1 MKRNILYIIV
11 ACAILVG
18 IGLPAHAQSRSY
30 DGNIT
35 IQPLRLEQ
43 SGEMLH
49 VELNIILSHV
59 MVKSAHGLDLI
70 PQLVSS
76 NQTMNLPKV
85 SIKGKN
91 EYLAYERT
99 LALMSA
105 KQKAAYDLPYM
116 VEKDYKRK
124 SDTIPYRYMLP
135 YEPWMADARLD
146 MQWDECGCGE
156 IALMDI
162 EPVLDRVTLE
172 YIPIPYVPIPH
183 VAYIT
188 PKSEEI
194 KRREIQAECF
204 LDFVVNKTDIRPNYM
219 NNPRELGKIH
229 TMIDDLK
236 SDPSIKVNRLDIIGY
251 ASPEG
256 TLENNK
262 RLSEGRAKALRD
274 YLASKYEFPRDNYRI
289 VFGGENWD
297 GLVKAL
303 NSMDFEYKEEVLK
316 IIETTPIEKG
326 REAKLMKLNGGVPYR
341 ILLKNVFPSLR
352 VAICKVNYNV
362 KNFSVDEAK
371 EVLKKRPQ
379 NLSLNEM
386 FLVANTYTQGS
397 QEFIDVFETAVRMF
411 PENETANLNA
421 AASAIL
427 RNDLVSAERY
437 LAKVSPNT
445 YPAEYNNAK
454 GLIALLK
461 GEYEKANDYLRKAV
475 ESGLPAASSNLDELE
490 KKQQNEKLLK

>member
-1 MKRNILYIIV
+1 MKSNILYII
-11 ACAILVG
+11 AALIILGGVS
-18 IGLPAHAQSRSY
+18 LPSRAQSRFY

-35 IQPLRLEQ
+35 IEPLRLEQ
-43 SGEMLH
+43 RGEMLH
-49 VELNIILSHV
+49 VELNIILNNV
-59 MVKSAHGLDLI
+59 KVKSAHGLDLI

-76 NQTMNLPKV
+76 TQTMNLPRV
-85 SIKGKN
+85 AIKGKN

-99 LALMSA
+99 LALMNE
-105 KQKAAYDLPYM
+105 KQKAAYDLPYI

-135 YEPWMADARLD
+135 YKPWMADARLD
-146 MQWDECGCGE
+146 MQRDECGCGE

-162 EPVLDRVTLE
+162 EPVMDKVTLE
-172 YIPIPYVPIPH
+172 YIPVLYIPVPH
-183 VAYIT
+183 VAFVT
-188 PKSEEI
+188 PNVEEI
-194 KRREIQAECF
+194 KLREIQAECF
-204 LDFVVNKTDIRPNYM
+204 LDFVVNKTDIRPDYM
-219 NNPRELGKIH
+219 NNPRELAKIH

-236 SDPSIKVNRLDIIGY
+236 SDPSIKVDRMDIIGY

-262 RLSEGRAKALRD
+262 RLSEGRAVALRN
-274 YLASKYEFPRDNYRI
+274 YLQSKYEFPRNNYHI

-297 GLVKAL
+297 GLVNAL
-303 NSMDFEYKEEVLK
+303 NHMDFEYKEEVLK
-316 IIETTPIEKG
+316 IIETTSIENG
-326 REAKLMKLNGGVPYR
+326 REAKLMKLNGGIPYR

-386 FLVANTYTQGS
+386 FLVANTYPEGS

-411 PENETANLNA
+411 PEDETANLNA
-421 AASAIL
+421 ATSAIL
-427 RNDLVSAERY
+427 RNDLISAERY

-445 YPAEYNNAK
+445 YPAEYNNTK
-454 GLIALLK
+454 GLVALLK
-461 GEYEKANDYLRKAV
+461 GEYEKANDYLRKSA
-475 ESGLPAASSNLDELE
+475 ESGLSAADSNLEELA
-490 KKQQNEKLLK
+490 KKQQNENN